1 MRYAVRALA
10 TVVLGCFLFAC
21 AHEGPILVNMRYK
34 PPAGLVSSV
43 QKPIIGIAPFQDS
56 RTAGKSVVGRK
67 ANASGEKENDLVVQ
81 GTVADTVTASFREA
95 FQRRGF
101 VVRDLPATQVTA
113 AGAQAAGVDIV
124 IGGEIKK
131 LWVDVISRAVRDN
144 YKVDLQIG
152 ASLHNRA
159 TGATRTLNLNCS
171 LDREDIRFTTDL
183 VEGMLNEAL
192 STAVEQLLANEEF
205 KKSPG

>member
-1 MRYAVRALA
+1 MKRSAL
-10 TVVLGCFLFAC
+10 VLISVFLGCFFAAC

-34 PPAGLVSSV
+34 PPSGLVSSV
-43 QKPIIGIAPFQDS
+43 QKPVIGITPFQDS

-67 ANASGEKENDLVVQ
+67 ANASGEKQNDLVVQ

-101 VVRDLPATQVTA
+101 VVRDLPGTQVTA
-113 AGAQAAGVDIV
+113 AAAQAAGVDIV
-124 IGGEIKK
+124 VGGEIKK

-159 TGATRTLNLNCS
+159 TGATRTLNLNCA

-192 STAVEQLLANEEF
+192 STAVDQLLANEEF

>member
-1 MRYAVRALA
+1 MNRSGLFLKIVF
-10 TVVLGCFLFAC
+10 LGCFFAAC

-43 QKPIIGIAPFQDS
+43 QKPVIGITPFQDV
-56 RTAGKSVVGRK
+56 RTAAKSVVGRK
-67 ANASGEKENDLVVQ
+67 ANASGEKQNDLVVQ

-101 VVRDLPATQVTA
+101 LVRDLAGTQATA
-113 AGAQAAGVDIV
+113 AAAEAAGVDIV
-124 IGGEIKK
+124 VGGEIKT
-131 LWVDVISRAVRDN
+131 LWVDVVSRAVRNN

-152 ASLHNRA
+152 ASLHNRG
-159 TGATRTLNLNCS
+159 TGTTRNLNLNCS

-192 STAVEQLLANEEF
+192 STAVDQLLGNEEF
-205 KKSPG
+205 KKSPS

>member
-10 TVVLGCFLFAC
+10 ALVLGCFLFAC

-43 QKPIIGIAPFQDS
+43 QKPIVGITPFLDS
-56 RTAGKSVVGRK
+56 RTEAKSVVGRK
-67 ANASGEKENDLVVQ
+67 ANASGEKQNDLVVQ

-101 VVRDLPATQVTA
+101 VVRDLPSSQGAS
-113 AGAQAAGVDIV
+113 AQAAGVDIV
-124 IGGEIKK
+124 VGGEIKK
-131 LWVDVISRAVRDN
+131 LWVDVISRAVREN

-152 ASLHNRA
+152 ASVQNRA
-159 TGATRTLNLNCS
+159 SGATRNLNLNCS

>member
-1 MRYAVRALA
+1 MKRFVRLL
-10 TVVLGCFLFAC
+10 TSISLVCFFAAC

-43 QKPIIGIAPFQDS
+43 QKPIIGITPFLDS
-56 RTAGKSVVGRK
+56 RSVAKSVVGKK

-101 VVRDLPATQVTA
+101 VVRDLPGTQTGPA
-113 AGAQAAGVDIV
+113 AEAAGVDIV
-124 IGGEIKK
+124 VGGEIRK

-152 ASLHNRA
+152 ASVQNRA
-159 TGATRTLNLNCS
+159 AGTTRNLNLNCS
-171 LDREDIRFTTDL
+171 LDREDIRFSTDL

-205 KKSPG
+205 KKNPG